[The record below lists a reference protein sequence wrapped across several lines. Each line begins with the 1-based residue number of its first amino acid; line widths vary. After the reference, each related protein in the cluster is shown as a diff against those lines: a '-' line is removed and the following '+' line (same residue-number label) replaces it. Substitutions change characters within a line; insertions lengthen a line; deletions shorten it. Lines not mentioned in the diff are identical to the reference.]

1 MCETMRLFYAPNT
14 ISVATALALE
24 ETGQFYEAVLVDMTK
39 GAQQSPEFLAV
50 NPKGRVPA
58 LDMNGAVYTETGA
71 LLELVAPELMPTDP
85 LQAARARAVMY
96 FLASTM
102 HVNHAHSRR
111 GHRWAD
117 KAESLADMSAKVSQ
131 TMSASADYVE
141 AECLRGPFVLGAD
154 IIVADLYL
162 FTVCRW
168 LPGDGVD
175 MSRYPMI
182 NAFLAAMEER
192 ASVQALRAKGIIT

>member
-1 MCETMRLFYAPNT
+1 MRLFYAPNT

-24 ETGQFYEAVLVDMTK
+24 ETGQAYEPVLVDMAK
-39 GAQQSPEFLAV
+39 GAQHSPEFLAV

-58 LDMNGAVYTETGA
+58 LDFDGAIHTETGA

-85 LQAARARAVMY
+85 LQAAHVRAVMY
-96 FLASTM
+96 YLASTM

-117 KAESLADMSAKVSQ
+117 KAESLADMTAKVPQ
-131 TMSASADYVE
+131 TMAASADYVE
-141 AECLRGPFVLGAD
+141 AECLKGPFVSGEH
-154 IIVADLYL
+154 ITVADLYL

-175 MSRYPMI
+175 MSGYRKI
-182 NAFLAAMEER
+182 NSFMAKMEER
-192 ASVQALRAKGIIT
+192 ASVKAVRDKGIMT